1 MFTHPADDPNHPDY
15 RGPGSWARLPGIT
28 TDIDQWCRTLRDLEP
43 ADDAWE
49 AQTRI
54 RALEELTSAAAA
66 AQAREAVAFHTH
78 RQREDAA
85 NDVPKREQGKYAGN
99 EIALAKRV
107 SPSTGRKFLST
118 SKAVV
123 NDLPHT
129 HEALAD
135 GSISEAKARIIA
147 DETAWLTPEE
157 RLFVDEELKG
167 SAPVAGS
174 RRLRTE
180 ARSLA
185 ANVSSDNA
193 HERAEAA
200 GAERHVSLSALNNGM
215 AQLSATLPLQQAVAA
230 YESLQASAT
239 GCTSEAAG
247 CTSEGQGFVRNRNQ
261 LMADIFVE
269 RLTGQDCADDVPTEV
284 HVVMEAESLF
294 ADGRV
299 PAWIPS
305 YGPLPAKTA
314 RNFLAANQARIFIR
328 RMFTSPDT
336 GQLVGMD
343 SRRRTFDGLLR
354 RMVVFRDDT
363 CRTPWCNAPIRHAD
377 HATPVAEGGGT
388 EWSNASGLCAACN
401 YAKEHP
407 GWKHEATADDLTVST
422 PTGEEYEAATPPFVT
437 KFSHPPP
444 RTNNSPGGSNESN
457 GCGKPADEPREKPA
471 DQPYDKP
478 ADEPR
483 DKSASETREDIVD
496 FPKLSPIEELFE
508 ELVLRD
514 TG

>member
-1 MFTHPADDPNHPDY
+1 MYTHPSDDPDHPDY
-15 RGPGSWARLPGIT
+15 RGTGSWARLPGIT
-28 TDIDQWCRTLRDLEP
+28 TDIDRWCRTLRDLEP
-43 ADDAWE
+43 ADHAWE

-66 AQAREAVAFHTH
+66 AQAREAVAFHRH

-129 HEALAD
+129 YEALAE

-147 DETAWLTPEE
+147 DETAWLTSDE
-157 RLFVDEELKG
+157 RLFVDEALKDR
-167 SAPVAGS
+167 AAVAGS

-200 GAERHVSLSALNNGM
+200 GAHRHVSVSALTNGM
-215 AQLSATLPLQQAVAA
+215 AMVSATLPLQQAVAA
-230 YESLQASAT
+230 YESL
-239 GCTSEAAG
+239 EAAA
-247 CTSEGQGFVRNRNQ
+247 TERKIEGQDFDRSRNQ

-269 RLTGQDCADDVPTEV
+269 RLTGQDSATDVPTEV
-284 HVVMEAESLF
+284 HIVMEAESLF
-294 ADGRV
+294 SDGQV

-314 RNFLAANQARIFIR
+314 RNFLAASRARSFIR
-328 RMFTSPDT
+328 RMFTSPET
-336 GQLVGMD
+336 GQMVGMD
-343 SRRRTFDGLLR
+343 SRRRTFGGLLR
-354 RMVVFRDDT
+354 RMVVFRDDV
-363 CRTPWCNAPIRHAD
+363 CRTPWCDAPIRHAD
-377 HATPVAEGGGT
+377 HANPVAEGGKT
-388 EWSNASGLCAACN
+388 QWSNASGLCAACN

-407 GWKHEATADDLTVST
+407 GWKHEATVEDLTVST
-422 PTGEEYEAATPPFVT
+422 PTGEEYQTATAPFVT

-444 RTNNSPGGSNESN
+444 RKNTTPG
-457 GCGKPADEPREKPA
+457 EPTP
-471 DQPYDKP
+471 
-478 ADEPR
+478 
-483 DKSASETREDIVD
+483 ETKEDVVD
-496 FPKLSPIEELFE
+496 FPRLSPAEALFE
-508 ELVLRD
+508 ELILRD

>member
-1 MFTHPADDPNHPDY
+1 MFTHPADDPDHPAY

-28 TDIDQWCRTLRDLEP
+28 TDIDRWCQTLRDLEP
-43 ADDAWE
+43 APDAWE

-54 RALEELTSAAAA
+54 LALEELISAASA
-66 AQAREAVAFHTH
+66 AQAREAVAFHSH

-85 NDVPKREQGKYAGN
+85 NDVPTREQGKYAGN

-107 SPSTGRKFLST
+107 SPSAGRKFLST
-118 SKAVV
+118 SKTVV
-123 NDLPHT
+123 NDLPRT
-129 HEALAD
+129 FAALAE

-147 DETAWLTPEE
+147 DETAWLTSDE

-167 SAPVAGS
+167 RAAKAGS

-180 ARSLA
+180 VRSLA

-193 HERAEAA
+193 HERTEAA
-200 GAERHVSLSALNNGM
+200 SADRHVSLSVLGNGM
-215 AQLSATLPLQQAVAA
+215 AKLSATLPLQQAVAA
-230 YESLQASAT
+230 HESLDAAAT
-239 GCTSEAAG
+239 DCKVAG
-247 CTSEGQGFVRNRNQ
+247 LDFDRTRNQ

-269 RLTGQDCADDVPTEV
+269 RLTGQEAASDVPTEV
-284 HVVMEAESLF
+284 HIVMEAESLF
-294 ADGRV
+294 SDGQV

-305 YGPLPAKTA
+305 YGPLPTKTA
-314 RNFLAANQARIFIR
+314 RNFLAANQARSFIR

-343 SRRRTFDGLLR
+343 SRRRTFGGLLR
-354 RMVVFRDDT
+354 RMVVFRDDV
-363 CRTPWCNAPIRHAD
+363 CRTPWCDAPIRHAD
-377 HATPVAEGGGT
+377 HATPVAEGGET
-388 EWSNASGLCAACN
+388 QWSNASGLCAGCN

-422 PTGEEYEAATPPFVT
+422 PTGEEYETATPPFVT

-444 RTNNSPGGSNESN
+444 KKNPTPSQPNGSGSSPT
-457 GCGKPADEPREKPA
+457 ADT
-471 DQPYDKP
+471 Q
-478 ADEPR
+478 DE
-483 DKSASETREDIVD
+483 IVD
-496 FPKLSPIEELFE
+496 FSTLSSAEKLFE
-508 ELVLRD
+508 ELILRD

>member
-1 MFTHPADDPNHPDY
+1 MFTHPADDPDHPDY

-28 TDIDQWCRTLRDLEP
+28 TEIDRWCRTLRVLEP
-43 ADDAWE
+43 ADNAWE

-54 RALEELTSAAAA
+54 RALEELASATAA
-66 AQAREAVAFHTH
+66 AQAREAVVFHTH

-85 NDVPKREQGKYAGN
+85 NDVPTREQGKYAGN

-118 SKAVV
+118 SKAVI
-123 NDLPHT
+123 NDLPRT
-129 HEALAD
+129 YEALAA

-157 RLFVDEELKG
+157 RLFVDEELKDRA
-167 SAPVAGS
+167 SVAGS

-200 GAERHVSLSALNNGM
+200 STGRHVSLQALNNGM

-230 YESLQASAT
+230 YENL
-239 GCTSEAAG
+239 EAAAAERKLDG
-247 CTSEGQGFVRNRNQ
+247 LDFDRTRNQ
-261 LMADIFVE
+261 LMADVLVE
-269 RLTGQDCADDVPTEV
+269 RLTGQGSASDVPTEV

-294 ADGRV
+294 SDGQV

-305 YGPLPAKTA
+305 YGPLPVKTA
-314 RNFLAANQARIFIR
+314 RNFLAANQARTFIR

-343 SRRRTFDGLLR
+343 SRRRTFGGLLR
-354 RMVVFRDDT
+354 RMVVFRDDL
-363 CRTPWCNAPIRHAD
+363 CRTPWCDAPIRHAD
-377 HATPVAEGGGT
+377 HVAPVAGGGET
-388 EWSNASGLCAACN
+388 TWSNASGLCAACN

-407 GWKHEATADDLTVST
+407 GWKHKATVDDLTVST
-422 PTGEEYEAATPPFVT
+422 PTGEEYETATPPFVT
-437 KFSHPPP
+437 KFGDLK
-444 RTNNSPGGSNESN
+444 R
-457 GCGKPADEPREKPA
+457 
-471 DQPYDKP
+471 DQPTRDHPSRGQPNRRKP
-478 ADEPR
+478 GNDDGDEEPPAGETAD
-483 DKSASETREDIVD
+483 DILD
-496 FPKLSPIEELFE
+496 FPDRSPAEELFE
-508 ELVLRD
+508 DLILRD

>member
-1 MFTHPADDPNHPDY
+1 MFTHPANDPDHPEY
-15 RGPGSWARLPGIT
+15 RGPGSWARTPGIT
-28 TDIDQWCRTLRDLEP
+28 TDIDRWCQTLRDLEP

-66 AQAREAVAFHTH
+66 AQAREAVAFHQH

-123 NDLPHT
+123 NDLPRT
-129 HEALAD
+129 FEALAS

-157 RLFVDEELKG
+157 REFVDEELKDR
-167 SAPVAGS
+167 ATAAGS

-180 ARSLA
+180 ARALA

-193 HERAEAA
+193 HERAESARA
-200 GAERHVSLSALNNGM
+200 DRHVSLKALNNGM

-230 YESLQASAT
+230 YESLEAT
-239 GCTSEAAG
+239 AAERG
-247 CTSEGQGFVRNRNQ
+247 MIGQDFDRTRNQ

-269 RLTGQDCADDVPTEV
+269 RLTGQDSADNVPTEV

-294 ADGRV
+294 SDGRV

-314 RNFLAANQARIFIR
+314 RNFVAANRARTFIR

-336 GQLVGMD
+336 GQLVSMD
-343 SRRRTFDGLLR
+343 SRKRTFRGLLR
-354 RMVVFRDDT
+354 RMVVFRDDV
-363 CRTPWCNAPIRHAD
+363 CRTPWCDAPIKHAD
-377 HATPVAEGGGT
+377 HVTPVAEGGET

-407 GWKHEATADDLTVST
+407 GWKHKATADDLTVST
-422 PTGEEYEAATPPFVT
+422 PTGEEFETATPPFVT

-444 RTNNSPGGSNESN
+444 GPSSSSTEN
-457 GCGKPADEPREKPA
+457 A
-471 DQPYDKP
+471 
-478 ADEPR
+478 R
-483 DKSASETREDIVD
+483 DGVVD
-496 FPKLSPIEELFE
+496 FPAPSPVEELFDK
-508 ELVLRD
+508 LVLRD

>member
-1 MFTHPADDPNHPDY
+1 MYTHPADDPDHPDY

-28 TDIDQWCRTLRDLEP
+28 TDIDRWCRTLGNLEP
-43 ADDAWE
+43 ADNAWE

-54 RALEELTSAAAA
+54 RALEELTSAVAA

-78 RQREDAA
+78 RRREDAA
-85 NDVPKREQGKYAGN
+85 NDVPTREQGKYAGN

-107 SPSTGRKFLST
+107 SPAAGRKFLST

-123 NDLPHT
+123 NDLPRT
-129 HEALAD
+129 YEALAD

-147 DETAWLTPEE
+147 DETSWLTPDE
-157 RLFVDEELKG
+157 RRFVDEELQG
-167 SAPVAGS
+167 RAPAAGH

-185 ANVSSDNA
+185 ANVSSENA

-200 GAERHVSLSALNNGM
+200 GANRYVSMSVLSNGM
-215 AQLSATLPLQQAVAA
+215 ARISATLPLQQAVAA
-230 YESLQASAT
+230 YESLQAAAT
-239 GCTSEAAG
+239 GLKIDDQDFE
-247 CTSEGQGFVRNRNQ
+247 RNRNQ
-261 LMADIFVE
+261 LMADVCVE
-269 RLTGQDCADDVPTEV
+269 RLTGQNSAVDVPTEV
-284 HVVMEAESLF
+284 HVVMEAEALF

-314 RNFLAANQARIFIR
+314 RNFLAASQAQSFIR

-336 GQLVGMD
+336 GRLISMD
-343 SRRRTFDGLLR
+343 SRRRTFGGLLR
-354 RMVVFRDDT
+354 RMVVFRDDV
-363 CRTPWCNAPIRHAD
+363 CRTPWCDAPIRHAD

-407 GWKHEATADDLTVST
+407 GWKHEATAEDLNVST
-422 PTGEEYEAATPPFVT
+422 PTGEGYEATTPPFVT
-437 KFSHPPP
+437 KFRHPPP
-444 RTNNSPGGSNESN
+444 DRTN
-457 GCGKPADEPREKPA
+457 EPSVGDSHA
-471 DQPYDKP
+471 
-478 ADEPR
+478 A
-483 DKSASETREDIVD
+483 KSGIEVVD
-496 FPKLSPIEELFE
+496 FPKLSLVEELFE
-508 ELVLRD
+508 EMILRD

>member
-1 MFTHPADDPNHPDY
+1 MFTHPADDPDHPDY

-28 TDIDQWCRTLRDLEP
+28 TDIDRWCTTLRDLEP

-66 AQAREAVAFHTH
+66 AQAREAVAFHRH

-107 SPSTGRKFLST
+107 SPATGRKFLST

-123 NDLPHT
+123 NDLPRT
-129 HEALAD
+129 YEALAD

-147 DETAWLTPEE
+147 DETAWLTPGE
-157 RLFVDEELKG
+157 RLFVDEELKDRA
-167 SAPVAGS
+167 SVAGS

-193 HERAEAA
+193 HERAEASSA
-200 GAERHVSLSALNNGM
+200 NRHVSLSALNNGM
-215 AQLSATLPLQQAVAA
+215 AMLSATLPLQQAVAA
-230 YESLQASAT
+230 FESLD
-239 GCTSEAAG
+239 AAAA
-247 CTSEGQGFVRNRNQ
+247 EHKLNGQDFDRGRNQ

-269 RLTGQDCADDVPTEV
+269 RLTGQDSAGDVRTEV
-284 HVVMEAESLF
+284 HIVMEAESLF
-294 ADGRV
+294 SDGQV

-314 RNFLAANQARIFIR
+314 RNFLAANRARSFIR

-343 SRRRTFDGLLR
+343 SRRRTFGGLLR
-354 RMVVFRDDT
+354 RMVVFRDDV
-363 CRTPWCNAPIRHAD
+363 CRTPWCDAPIKHAD
-377 HATPVAEGGGT
+377 HANPVAEGGET
-388 EWSNASGLCAACN
+388 QWSNASGLCAACN

-422 PTGEEYEAATPPFVT
+422 PTGEEYESATPPFVT
-437 KFSHPPP
+437 KFGHPPP
-444 RTNNSPGGSNESN
+444 RKYTTSGDTDQPADPDDSAAPDYVKDTDAPGG
-457 GCGKPADEPREKPA
+457 CGSPSAAGSHPSG
-471 DQPYDKP
+471 
-478 ADEPR
+478 
-483 DKSASETREDIVD
+483 KSAPEANEDVVD
-496 FPKLSPIEELFE
+496 FPRLSPVEELFK
-508 ELVLRD
+508 ELMLRD

>member
-1 MFTHPADDPNHPDY
+1 MFTHPADDPDHPDY

-28 TDIDQWCRTLRDLEP
+28 TEIDRWCRILRDLEP
-43 ADDAWE
+43 ADNAWE

-54 RALEELTSAAAA
+54 RSLEELAAAAAA
-66 AQAREAVAFHTH
+66 AQAREAVAFHAH

-85 NDVPKREQGKYAGN
+85 NDVPTREQGKYAGN

-123 NDLPHT
+123 NDLPRT
-129 HEALAD
+129 YAALAT

-147 DETAWLTPEE
+147 DETAWLTSEE
-157 RLFVDEELKG
+157 RLFVDEELKDRA
-167 SAPVAGS
+167 SVAGN
-174 RRLRTE
+174 RRLRNE

-200 GAERHVSLSALNNGM
+200 STGRHVSLQALNNGM

-230 YESLQASAT
+230 YENL
-239 GCTSEAAG
+239 EADAAERKM
-247 CTSEGQGFVRNRNQ
+247 EGLDFGRTRNQ
-261 LMADIFVE
+261 LMADVLVE
-269 RLTGQDCADDVPTEV
+269 RLTGQGSADDVPTEI

-294 ADGRV
+294 SDGQV

-314 RNFLAANQARIFIR
+314 RNFLAANQARTFIR

-343 SRRRTFDGLLR
+343 SRRRTFGGLLR
-354 RMVVFRDDT
+354 RMVVFRDDV
-363 CRTPWCNAPIRHAD
+363 CRTPWCDAPIRHAD
-377 HATPVAEGGGT
+377 HVTPVAEGGET

-407 GWKHEATADDLTVST
+407 GWRHEATAEDLTVST
-422 PTGEEYEAATPPFVT
+422 PTGEEYETVTPPFVT
-437 KFSHPPP
+437 KFGDAKFEDAKRGHS
-444 RTNNSPGGSNESN
+444 RRRKPGDDAGD
-457 GCGKPADEPREKPA
+457 DEPPA
-471 DQPYDKP
+471 GET
-478 ADEPR
+478 AD
-483 DKSASETREDIVD
+483 DIVD
-496 FPKLSPIEELFE
+496 FPHRSPAEELFE
-508 ELVLRD
+508 DLILRD

>member
-1 MFTHPADDPNHPDY
+1 MFTHPADDPDHPDY
-15 RGPGSWARLPGIT
+15 RGTGSWARLPGIT
-28 TDIDQWCRTLRDLEP
+28 TDIDRWCKTLCDLDP
-43 ADDAWE
+43 ADNAWE

-66 AQAREAVAFHTH
+66 AQAREAVAFHRH
-78 RQREDAA
+78 RQAEDAA

-129 HEALAD
+129 HQALAE

-147 DETAWLTPEE
+147 DETAWLTSDE
-157 RLFVDEELKG
+157 RLFVDEALKDR
-167 SAPVAGS
+167 AAVAGS

-200 GAERHVSLSALNNGM
+200 GAHRHVSVSALTNGM
-215 AQLSATLPLQQAVAA
+215 AMVSATLPLQQAVAA
-230 YESLQASAT
+230 YESL
-239 GCTSEAAG
+239 EAAA
-247 CTSEGQGFVRNRNQ
+247 TERKIEGQDFDRSRNQ

-269 RLTGQDCADDVPTEV
+269 RLTGQDSATDVPTEV
-284 HVVMEAESLF
+284 HIVMEAESLF
-294 ADGRV
+294 SDGQV

-314 RNFLAANQARIFIR
+314 RNFLAASRARSFIR
-328 RMFTSPDT
+328 RMFTSPET

-343 SRRRTFDGLLR
+343 SRRRTFGGLLR
-354 RMVVFRDDT
+354 RMVVFRDDV
-363 CRTPWCNAPIRHAD
+363 CRTPWCDASIRHAD
-377 HATPVAEGGGT
+377 HASPVAEGGQT
-388 EWSNASGLCAACN
+388 QWSNASGLCAACN

-422 PTGEEYEAATPPFVT
+422 PTGEEYETATPPFVT

-444 RTNNSPGGSNESN
+444 RKNTTPGDPDDSGEPGSHPGS
-457 GCGKPADEPREKPA
+457 EPVP
-471 DQPYDKP
+471 
-478 ADEPR
+478 
-483 DKSASETREDIVD
+483 ETKECIVD
-496 FPKLSPIEELFE
+496 FPRLSPAEELFE
-508 ELVLRD
+508 KLMLRD

>member
-1 MFTHPADDPNHPDY
+1 MFTHPAEDPDHPDY

-28 TDIDQWCRTLRDLEP
+28 TDIGRWCQTLRDLEP
-43 ADDAWE
+43 AADAWE

-54 RALEELTSAAAA
+54 RALEELISAAAA
-66 AQAREAVAFHTH
+66 AQAREAVAFHSH

-85 NDVPKREQGKYAGN
+85 NDVPTREQGKYAGN

-123 NDLPHT
+123 NDLPRT
-129 HEALAD
+129 FEALAE

-147 DETAWLTPEE
+147 DETAWLTPDE
-157 RLFVDEELKG
+157 RLFVDEELKNR
-167 SAPVAGS
+167 AAAAGS

-200 GAERHVSLSALNNGM
+200 RADRHVSLKALNNGM

-230 YESLQASAT
+230 YENL
-239 GCTSEAAG
+239 EAAATERKISG
-247 CTSEGQGFVRNRNQ
+247 LDFDRTRNQ

-269 RLTGQDCADDVPTEV
+269 RLTGQESAGDVPTEI

-294 ADGRV
+294 SDGQV

-305 YGPLPAKTA
+305 YGPMPAKTA
-314 RNFLAANQARIFIR
+314 RNFLAANQARSFIR

-336 GQLVGMD
+336 GQLVSMD
-343 SRRRTFDGLLR
+343 SRRRTFGGLLR
-354 RMVVFRDDT
+354 RMVVFRDDV
-363 CRTPWCNAPIRHAD
+363 CRTPWCDAPIRHAD
-377 HATPVAEGGGT
+377 HATPVAEGGET
-388 EWSNASGLCAACN
+388 QWSNASGLCAACN

-407 GWKHEATADDLTVST
+407 GWKHEATAEDLTVST
-422 PTGEEYEAATPPFVT
+422 PTGEDYETATPPFVT

-444 RTNNSPGGSNESN
+444 KKKPAGERDDSGGEPGGDGGNPSDS
-457 GCGKPADEPREKPA
+457 
-471 DQPYDKP
+471 
-478 ADEPR
+478 
-483 DKSASETREDIVD
+483 SVVD
-496 FPKLSPIEELFE
+496 FPKTSLAEKLFE
-508 ELVLRD
+508 ELILRD